1 MNFKWAKKAVAHLH
15 AFLFQLYKVQLCP
28 GDATRTTIQTE
39 RSEQAWIHPI
49 LSKNWAKS
57 HSTTEDGDVVI
68 IYTTITKKGES
79 SNLILSKRI
88 IKQASSSA
96 VTGRKGQENQPDF
109 QAENPLVSLTP
120 SMTLGAKALPASAE
134 KACPGASQ
142 EWRVGSDIGQ
152 SSQQRSI
159 HCLTNA
165 KWQPQMHETSAKAKW
180 EMNRNMLS
188 HPEPSV
194 PFHSFLLFYKLTY
207 CSKSQIF
214 RNSLGWRY
222 YQEKRSVSA
231 NQQLRNSFQE
241 AEALTTEAGKPKSQ
255 RGESRS
261 HSNK

>member
-1 MNFKWAKKAVAHLH
+1 MAHLH

-28 GDATRTTIQTE
+28 HDATCTTIQSE
-39 RSEQAWIHPI
+39 RSEQVWIQQI
-49 LSKNWAKS
+49 LPENWAKFK
-57 HSTTEDGDVVI
+57 STTEDGEVVI
-68 IYTTITKKGES
+68 IYITKKGEF
-79 SNLILSKRI
+79 SNLIPSKGI
-88 IKQASSSA
+88 IEQASPSA
-96 VTGRKGQENQPDF
+96 VTERKGQENQIDF
-109 QAENPLVSLTP
+109 QAENPLVSLTLCM
-120 SMTLGAKALPASAE
+120 SIGAKALPASAE

-142 EWRVGSDIGQ
+142 EWRVGSAIGQ
-152 SSQQRSI
+152 SLQQRSI

-165 KWQPQMHETSAKAKW
+165 KRQLQMHETSAKAKW

-194 PFHSFLLFYKLTY
+194 PLHSLLLFYRLTY

-231 NQQLRNSFQE
+231 NQKLRNSFQE
-241 AEALTTEAGKPKSQ
+241 AETVMTEAGKPKSQ
-255 RGESRS
+255 REKITG